1 MNKLSLAQFSRKA
14 ATLTILLTAQR
25 TQSIHLIDIQNVT
38 VNKSKVKIK
47 YGDLL
52 KQSRPGHHINEIT
65 IKAFAPD
72 RRLCLATTL
81 MEYISTEWK
90 ICEEITLSCLLQH
103 LSHTDQ
109 RQNRPS
115 RAG

>member
-90 ICEEITLSCLLQH
+90 ICEEITLSFFYN
-103 LSHTDQ
+103 S
-109 RQNRPS
+109 
-115 RAG
+115 